1 MKKSKDEYIYTINE
15 YQQEENNK
23 KIGIV
28 YKRILTIKTIII
40 KKISYYIHQETK
52 KTKNIISISKD
63 SIKSLSPYEII

>member
-1 MKKSKDEYIYTINE
+1 MKKSKDEYIYRINE

-52 KTKNIISISKD
+52 KQKI
-63 SIKSLSPYEII
+63 